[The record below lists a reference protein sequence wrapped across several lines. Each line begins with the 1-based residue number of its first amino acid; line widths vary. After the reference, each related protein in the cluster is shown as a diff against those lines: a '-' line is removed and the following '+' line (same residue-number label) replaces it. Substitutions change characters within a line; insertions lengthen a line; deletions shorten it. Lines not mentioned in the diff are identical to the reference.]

1 MVLQFD
7 EKVVLR
13 ELETLP
19 PVRRS
24 VFAVTCAERLRPRY
38 LEYCRKTG
46 KGCPDMLETVLDSVW
61 KSVLSSNNLT
71 QQEFKELLRLC
82 ESLYPEEEEPW
93 IPERDFAEDAVVA
106 SMYAIR
112 CKTSG
117 DPQAAAWAAKRVNE
131 TVFLFLDDFYNLDS
145 NDEKAFAWVLN
156 HPLAQAELQR
166 QQRDLAELKA
176 SAVELEEFRI
186 RARLESALLF
196 DEQSAQQYLKLSS
209 NI

>member
-1 MVLQFD
+1 MALRFD
-7 EKVVLR
+7 EKALLR
-13 ELETLP
+13 ELKMLSP
-19 PVRRS
+19 IQRS

-38 LEYCRKTG
+38 IEYHGKTG
-46 KGCPDMLETVLDSVW
+46 KGNPDILETVIDSVW
-61 KSVLSSNNLT
+61 NSILSNNNST
-71 QQEFKELLRLC
+71 EQKFEDLLRLC

-93 IPERDFAEDAVVA
+93 IPERDFAEDAIVA

-112 CKTSG
+112 CKISG

-145 NDEKAFAWVLN
+145 SDKEAFAWALN

-166 QQRDLAELKA
+166 QQRDLVELRA
-176 SAVELEEFRI
+176 STLELEEFRN
-186 RARLESALLF
+186 RARIESALLF
-196 DEQSAQQYLKLSS
+196 DEQSAQHYLKPSS